1 MSLFYIQGYTIFL
14 VFFMQ
19 EIGTIRH
26 EKHIRE
32 KESHVELYHY

>member
-19 EIGTIRH
+19 EIGTIRNNFIPLRL
-26 EKHIRE
+26 K
-32 KESHVELYHY
+32 Y